1 MKNKKTPPRLNGPIP
16 GQSLTTEPGNRPWE
30 KPPRITGVDEA
41 INFYVDKLTEPKTS
55 AMIMDKV
62 EEGMPLTL
70 LADTF
75 QTLSVA
81 KGIHSLDTGVI
92 VAPVI
97 IELLKAMA
105 EDMDVNYTIGTED
118 DANSRSAEDEEMA
131 EDVAA
136 TLLRTSGGPSK
147 DMDTEED
154 IDLTDEKEP
163 EPKRRGLMAR
173 KMETTEDGI

>member
-1 MKNKKTPPRLNGPIP
+1 M
-16 GQSLTTEPGNRPWE
+16 
-30 KPPRITGVDEA
+30 
-41 INFYVDKLTEPKTS
+41 
-55 AMIMDKV
+55 
-62 EEGMPLTL
+62 
-70 LADTF
+70 ADTF